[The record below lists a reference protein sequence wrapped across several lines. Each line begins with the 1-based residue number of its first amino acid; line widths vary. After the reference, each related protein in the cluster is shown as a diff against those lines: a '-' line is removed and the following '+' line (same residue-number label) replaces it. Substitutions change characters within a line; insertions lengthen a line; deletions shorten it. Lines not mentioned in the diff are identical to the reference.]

1 MVYRGQGRSRLRS
14 TGSINRNQFYCLHC
28 NGESF
33 DSAGKWRD
41 HMFEFHRDLFANE
54 HIAAIVEDRIK
65 KDKAKRQEDDRKFDS
80 D

>member
-65 KDKAKRQEDDRKFDS
+65 KDKAKRKDDDRKFDS